1 MTVVLVDPRRP
12 SLVPVEAIELLAGEV
27 QYTEEM
33 PVKVPWSLPAARPV
47 HSGEDAPVL
56 LSSDPDHPAVKSRL
70 AAGDKLIAAP
80 EAQPG
85 ERLVDAVAVM
95 DKLRTE
101 GPWESEQTHDSLRRY
116 LLEETYELFDAVR
129 SGNADE
135 LREELGDVL
144 LQVLFHARIAEDAPQ
159 HPFTID
165 DVADSLLRKLGN
177 RVPAVLAGEAISLDD
192 QLAQWEER
200 KAAEKSRNSS
210 MDDVPT
216 GQPALALA
224 QKVIARVNQAGMP
237 ADLIPAALTTVT
249 VSADVDT
256 ENNLRSAVLEF
267 MDTVRRVERAVAAG
281 RRGEDVP
288 EELDVAALGVI
299 GEEEWRAYFAS
310 EDNAAPV
317 PPAEPAEEPAAE
329 PVDDVEEPAANAE
342 TSVVPGADAVGEEA
356 VVADEAPSEAEGAVP
371 EAAGAM
377 PEPEAAPDD
386 AAEQPTQVEPAPVE
400 PAPEPAP
407 EAPPGEA
414 ITENGD
420 AATEHVSAEDIPTDH
435 AVLQDGSTPEDQPK
449 SVEPQ

>member
-56 LSSDPDHPAVKSRL
+56 LSSDPDHPAVKARL

-144 LQVLFHARIAEDAPQ
+144 LQVLFHARIAEDALQ

-177 RVPAVLAGEAISLDD
+177 RVPAVLAGDAISLDE

-200 KAAEKSRNSS
+200 KAVEKSRNSS

-224 QKVIARVNQAGMP
+224 QKVIARVSQAGLP

-249 VSADVDT
+249 VSADMDA
-256 ENNLRSAVLEF
+256 ENALRSTVLEF
-267 MDTVRRVERAVAAG
+267 MDTVRQVERAIAAG

-288 EELDVAALGVI
+288 EELDVAALGVVA
-299 GEEEWRAYFAS
+299 EEEWRAYWPSSAETEPS
-310 EDNAAPV
+310 PEHV
-317 PPAEPAEEPAAE
+317 PEPSPEQVPEPG
-329 PVDDVEEPAANAE
+329 PVD
-342 TSVVPGADAVGEEA
+342 
-356 VVADEAPSEAEGAVP
+356 VP
-371 EAAGAM
+371 EPG
-377 PEPEAAPDD
+377 PVDVP
-386 AAEQPTQVEPAPVE
+386 EPAPVE
-400 PAPEPAP
+400 VPEPAP
-407 EAPPGEA
+407 AEVPEGAPEDSAAAMQTTAADEAPPAEPQVV
-414 ITENGD
+414 TEEFPAEKLPVLDDVEVMPNG
-420 AATEHVSAEDIPTDH
+420 VAEEP
-435 AVLQDGSTPEDQPK
+435 APEDGQQK